1 MSYDVFMYRFTKGE
15 SVPLNKGAMHEV
27 LDPYVTARDPENGF
41 LRITAGA
48 DGGEAEIYTGSEES
62 ITINRLG
69 GDEVMNVIS
78 DLLRRLEAVLVLPG
92 GTVILSRDED
102 REHLPQQLRDEWSVV
117 VAPTGPEIA
126 RAIRVS

>member
-1 MSYDVFMYRFTKGE
+1 MYRFTKGE
-15 SVPLNKGAMHEV
+15 SVPLNKDTMQQV
-27 LDPYVTARDPENGF
+27 LDPYVTARDPESGF
-41 LRITAGA
+41 LRITAGT

-62 ITINRLG
+62 ITINRFG

-102 REHLPQQLRDEWSVV
+102 REHLPRQLQDEWSVV